1 VGTLDYTADLQPRFD
16 LNQLHR
22 RPEFAPAPQ
31 AIAAVAAPV
40 EKLSTVVATDTVV
53 KQLDTTPYNTKANI
67 DKASEEDAF
76 QDQFDGSI
84 PSIRD

>member
-1 VGTLDYTADLQPRFD
+1 MADLQPRFD

-31 AIAAVAAPV
+31 AIVAVAAPV
-40 EKLSTVVATDTVV
+40 EKLSIAVPAVATDTVV
-53 KQLDTTPYNTKANI
+53 KQLDTTPYNTKVNI
-67 DKASEEDAF
+67 GKAIEEDAF

-84 PSIRD
+84 PSTRD